1 MTTGH
6 RILEPKNDFQPLSQR
21 ISLLDKPSG
30 FHEPHGPDI
39 GKKRLIDLINWLVI

>member
-6 RILEPKNDFQPLSQR
+6 RILEPKNVFQPLSQR
-21 ISLLDKPSG
+21 MSLLEKPPTIR
-30 FHEPHGPDI
+30 PHGPDI